1 MTEFRY
7 MLDTNILSNII
18 RFPEG
23 QAVRRLIDSGVNE
36 VCVSAIVASEF
47 RFGAAKRGSAR
58 LTRLVEELL
67 QRVPVV
73 PYAADSSTAY
83 ARIRRDLALAGTPIG
98 PVDTFIAA
106 HAMAEDVTLVTD
118 NIREFARVPG
128 LRVENWLAA

>member
-7 MLDTNILSNII
+7 TLDTNILSSFI

-23 QAVRRLIDSGVNE
+23 PAVSRLIDTGVDG

-47 RFGAAKRGSAR
+47 RFGAARRGAER

-67 QRVPVV
+67 QRFPVI
-73 PYAADSSTAY
+73 PYTADASSVY
-83 ARIRRDLALAGTPIG
+83 ARIRRDIAVAGRPIG

-106 HAMAEDVTLVTD
+106 HAIALDVTLVTD
-118 NIREFARVPG
+118 NTREFARVPE
-128 LRVENWLAA
+128 LRVENWLEV

>member
-23 QAVRRLIDSGVNE
+23 HAVRKLIETGVND

-47 RFGAAKRGSAR
+47 RFGAAKRGSPR

-67 QRVPVV
+67 QRLPVV
-73 PYAADSSTAY
+73 PYAAAASTAY
-83 ARIRRDLALAGTPIG
+83 AQIRRDLALAGTPIG

-128 LRVENWLAA
+128 LRVENWLGA

>member
-1 MTEFRY
+1 

-23 QAVRRLIDSGVNE
+23 QAVRKLIDAGVND

-47 RFGAAKRGSAR
+47 RFGAAKRGAAR

-67 QRVPVV
+67 QRFPVV
-73 PYAADSSTAY
+73 PYTADASTVY
-83 ARIRRDLALAGTPIG
+83 AQIRRDLALAGTPIG

-106 HAMAEDVTLVTD
+106 HAMAEKVTLVTD

-128 LRVENWLAA
+128 LNVENWLEA